1 MQEKEMVSDYL
12 AGLDASLAKYG
23 GIIAE
28 TENEELRRT
37 IQSLR
42 NQDEIRQY
50 ALFQKAKEKGYY
62 IPAQQATAEEIA
74 TVKQQLSQG

>member
-1 MQEKEMVSDYL
+1 MISDYL

-28 TENEELRRT
+28 TENAELRST
-37 IQSLR
+37 LQSIR
-42 NQDEIRQY
+42 NQDEARQY

-62 IPAQQATAEEIA
+62 IPAQPASATEIA